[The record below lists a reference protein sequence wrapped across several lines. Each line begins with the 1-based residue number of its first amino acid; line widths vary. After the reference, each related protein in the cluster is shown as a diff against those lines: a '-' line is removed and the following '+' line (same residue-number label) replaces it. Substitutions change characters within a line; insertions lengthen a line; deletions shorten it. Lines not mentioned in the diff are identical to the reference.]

1 MISQLRPS
9 IHHLGDQII
18 WVNSEISKGRRHFNV
33 ELTNGVYELF
43 PEITWSPDITR
54 YGHLF
59 EIDYGCKFTKFNQDS
74 FTPVS
79 IPEKPY
85 ITIQFD
91 TTQSNSIEITP
102 EVRAYVIS
110 EDYKKFIIKKYKDLG
125 FDIVDVGGM
134 RWSLSETAYIM
145 KHSQGHVGSSSGFGV
160 FSRCVG
166 VSFTHIYYNCNLRE
180 YMQILPDHFT
190 GYVQLF
196 SLNGI
201 RHFFKDDNL
210 NICI

>member
-18 WVNSEISKGRRHFNV
+18 WVNSEISRGRKQFNV

-43 PEITWSPDITR
+43 PDITWSPDITR
-54 YGHLF
+54 YGSFF

-74 FTPVS
+74 FTPVDVPKS
-79 IPEKPY
+79 AY

-91 TTQSNSIEITP
+91 TTQANSIEVTP

-110 EDYKKFIIKKYKDLG
+110 EDYKNFIIKKYRDLG
-125 FDIVDVGGM
+125 LEVVDVGGM
-134 RWSLSETAYIM
+134 KWSLSETAYIM
-145 KHSQGHVGSSSGFGV
+145 KHSQGHVGASSAFGV

-166 VSFTHIYYNCNLRE
+166 VPFTHIYYN
-180 YMQILPDHFT
+180 
-190 GYVQLF
+190 
-196 SLNGI
+196 
-201 RHFFKDDNL
+201 
-210 NICI
+210 